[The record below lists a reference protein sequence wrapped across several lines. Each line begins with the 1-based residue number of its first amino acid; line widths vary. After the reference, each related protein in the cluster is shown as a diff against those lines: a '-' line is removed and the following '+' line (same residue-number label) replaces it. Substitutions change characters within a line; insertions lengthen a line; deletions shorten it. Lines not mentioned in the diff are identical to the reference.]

1 MMEPYA
7 GYSPGT
13 PKPQQA
19 EAAPAALLTG
29 AVAPRRQ
36 YCTFLLEDE
45 IYGAETF
52 PIQEVIIPP
61 RIFSVPTA
69 PPELLGVVNLRGSLI
84 PIVDLKLIVKQ
95 TPWRHTPE
103 SRILVVKQRSLQAGF
118 AVDSIQQVVEVG
130 ETDLSPFEIGSDD
143 RRGRYLIHL
152 ARLPGNLFISLD
164 LTKILTEH
172 RIR

>member
-1 MMEPYA
+1 MEPYA

-29 AVAPRRQ
+29 TVAPRRQ

-69 PPELLGVVNLRGSLI
+69 PPDLLGVVNLRGSLI
-84 PIVDLKLIVKQ
+84 PIMDLKLIVKQ
-95 TPWRHTPE
+95 TPWRLTPE
-103 SRILVVKQRSLQAGF
+103 GRILIVKQGSLQAGF
-118 AVDSIQQVVEVG
+118 AVDSIQHVVEVG
-130 ETDLSPFEIGSDD
+130 ETDLSPFEIGADD
-143 RRGRYLIHL
+143 HRGRYLIHL
-152 ARLPGNLFISLD
+152 VRLPGNLFISLD